1 MCAKRNII
9 LVKVPTA
16 VQMAVAAAEILRDG
30 NCIHSFDIESK
41 IETPFKYR
49 AHAQCIHVETLM

>member
-30 NCIHSFDIESK
+30 NCIHSFDIE
-41 IETPFKYR
+41 
-49 AHAQCIHVETLM
+49 